1 MAAPS
6 QAPSWSQTRSFIRED
21 FKRLCAAYDG
31 GTLSRRV
38 YWFFL
43 PNFQAVLLYR
53 VCRHLYLRNWRR
65 SARLL
70 SLAAQR
76 LTGAEISPA
85 AAIGPGC
92 LIGHAFGMI
101 VFGSFGARCTF
112 LGQCAAMGNGIAPG
126 YPVVGDDVIFGIQA
140 MALGPVRIGNRAR
153 LGPAAVVNRDV
164 PDDAVVLVLPANPIR
179 SRSGA

>member
-6 QAPSWSQTRSFIRED
+6 QAPNWSQTRSFIRED

-112 LGQCAAMGNGIAPG
+112 LGQCAACLL
-126 YPVVGDDVIFGIQA
+126 YT
-140 MALGPVRIGNRAR
+140 
-153 LGPAAVVNRDV
+153 
-164 PDDAVVLVLPANPIR
+164 
-179 SRSGA
+179 SRCV